1 MQHKSLVT
9 IICLCYNQEKY
20 IVESL
25 FSAIHQDHPF
35 IEVIVVDDFSTDNS
49 REVIQKW
56 LIDYPEIQFIA
67 NETNL
72 GSTKSFNK
80 ALQLAKGDYIID
92 LACDDI
98 LLPNC
103 VSIQLKA
110 FHESKFKNLGVVYG
124 NTELINDDGK
134 FYSYY
139 FPLDSNKKTIEK
151 RATGDIYLSVISGG
165 NSICSVSSLVKKSV
179 FDALNGYDENLAYE
193 DLDLWIRA
201 SRLYDF
207 DYIDEI
213 LIKKRIST
221 TSLGTHFFIKN
232 DARSRKINYSTY
244 LIIQKAIALNRSKI
258 EHKAI
263 LKRMHFEMILAFKT
277 RDYKLFLK
285 YILLEIKQ
293 RFRILFSK
301 NLNT

>member
-1 MQHKSLVT
+1 MQDKSLVT

-20 IVESL
+20 LVESL
-25 FSAIHQDHPF
+25 FSAINQDYPF
-35 IEVIVVDDFSTDNS
+35 VEVIIVDDFSTDNS
-49 REVIQKW
+49 KETIRKW
-56 LIDYPEIQFIA
+56 LVDYPEIQFIA

-80 ALQLAKGDYIID
+80 ALKLAKGDYIID

-103 VSIQLKA
+103 VSLQLKA
-110 FHESKFKNLGVVYG
+110 FHESSFKNLGIVYG
-124 NTELINDDGK
+124 NAELINEKGNSY
-134 FYSYY
+134 FYY
-139 FPLDSNKKTIEK
+139 FPVDSDKKTIEK

-165 NSICSVSSLVKKSV
+165 NSICSVSSMVKKSV

-201 SRLYDF
+201 SRVYDF

-221 TSLGTHFFIKN
+221 TSFGTHFFIKN
-232 DARSRKINYSTY
+232 DARSKKINYSTY
-244 LIIQKAIALNRSKI
+244 LIIQKAIRLNRTKS

-277 RDYKLFLK
+277 ANYKLLLK

-293 RFRILFSK
+293 RFRILFS
-301 NLNT
+301 

>member
-20 IVESL
+20 VVESL
-25 FSAIHQDHPF
+25 FSAINQDYPF

-49 REVIQKW
+49 KEVIQKW
-56 LIDYPEIQFIA
+56 LVDYSEIQFIA

-80 ALQLAKGDYIID
+80 ALKLAKGEYIID

-103 VSIQLKA
+103 VSLQLKA
-110 FHESKFKNLGVVYG
+110 FEASPFKNLGVVYG
-124 NTELINDDGK
+124 NAELINEKGD
-134 FYSYY
+134 FYFYY
-139 FPLDSNKKTIEK
+139 FPVDSHKKTIEK

-165 NSICSVSSLVKKSV
+165 NSICSVSSMVKKSV

-201 SRLYDF
+201 SRVYDF

-221 TSLGTHFFIKN
+221 TSFGTHFFIKN
-232 DARSRKINYSTY
+232 DARSKRINYSTY
-244 LIIQKAIALNRSKI
+244 LIIQKAIALNRYKT

-263 LKRMHFEMILAFKT
+263 LKRMHFDMILAFKT
-277 RDYKLFLK
+277 SDYKLFFK
-285 YILLEIKQ
+285 YLLLEIKQ
-293 RFRILFSK
+293 RFRIILS
-301 NLNT
+301 

>member
-1 MQHKSLVT
+1 MQDKSLVT

-20 IVESL
+20 LVESL
-25 FSAIHQDHPF
+25 FSVINQDYPF
-35 IEVIVVDDFSTDNS
+35 VEVIIVDDFSTDNS
-49 REVIQKW
+49 KETIEKW
-56 LIDYPEIQFIA
+56 VLDYPEIQFIA

-80 ALQLAKGDYIID
+80 ALKLAKGEYIID

-103 VSIQLKA
+103 VSLQLKA
-110 FHESKFKNLGVVYG
+110 FQESSFKNLGVVYG
-124 NTELINDDGK
+124 NAELINEKGNSY
-134 FYSYY
+134 FYY
-139 FPLDSNKKTIEK
+139 FPVDFDKKTIEK
-151 RATGDIYLSVISGG
+151 RETGDIYLSVISGG
-165 NSICSVSSLVKKSV
+165 NSICSVSSMVKKSV

-201 SRLYDF
+201 SRIYDF

-213 LIKKRIST
+213 LIKKRITT
-221 TSLGTHFFIKN
+221 TSFGTHFFIKN
-232 DARSRKINYSTY
+232 DARSKKINYSTY
-244 LIIQKAIALNRSKI
+244 LIIQKAIRLNRTKS

-277 RDYKLFLK
+277 ANYKLLLK

-293 RFRILFSK
+293 RFRILFS
-301 NLNT
+301 

>member
-1 MQHKSLVT
+1 MQDKSLVT

-25 FSAIHQDHPF
+25 FSVINQDYPF
-35 IEVIVVDDFSTDNS
+35 VEVIIVDDFSTDNS
-49 REVIQKW
+49 KETIEKW
-56 LIDYPEIQFIA
+56 ALDYPEIQFIA

-80 ALQLAKGDYIID
+80 ALKLAKGEYIID

-103 VSIQLKA
+103 VSLQLKA
-110 FHESKFKNLGVVYG
+110 FQESSFKNLGVVYG
-124 NTELINDDGK
+124 NAELINEKGNSY
-134 FYSYY
+134 FYY
-139 FPLDSNKKTIEK
+139 FPVDFDKKTIEK
-151 RATGDIYLSVISGG
+151 RETGDIYLSVISGG
-165 NSICSVSSLVKKSV
+165 NSICSVSSMIKKSV

-201 SRLYDF
+201 SRIYDF

-213 LIKKRIST
+213 LIKKRITT
-221 TSLGTHFFIKN
+221 TSFGTHFFIKN
-232 DARSRKINYSTY
+232 DARSKKINYSTY
-244 LIIQKAIALNRSKI
+244 LIIQKAIRLNRTKS

-277 RDYKLFLK
+277 ANYKLLLK

-293 RFRILFSK
+293 RFRILFS
-301 NLNT
+301 

>member
-1 MQHKSLVT
+1 MQDKSLVT

-25 FSAIHQDHPF
+25 FSVINQDYPF
-35 IEVIVVDDFSTDNS
+35 VEVIIVDDFSTDNS
-49 REVIQKW
+49 KETIEKW
-56 LIDYPEIQFIA
+56 VLDYPEIQFIA

-80 ALQLAKGDYIID
+80 ALKLAKGEYIID

-103 VSIQLKA
+103 VSLQLKA
-110 FHESKFKNLGVVYG
+110 FQESSFKNLGVVYG
-124 NTELINDDGK
+124 NAELINEKGNSY
-134 FYSYY
+134 FYY
-139 FPLDSNKKTIEK
+139 FPVDFDKKTIEK
-151 RATGDIYLSVISGG
+151 RETGDIYLSVISGG
-165 NSICSVSSLVKKSV
+165 NSICSVSSMVKKSV

-201 SRLYDF
+201 SRIYDF

-213 LIKKRIST
+213 LIKKRITT
-221 TSLGTHFFIKN
+221 TSFGTHFFIKN
-232 DARSRKINYSTY
+232 DARSKKINYSTY
-244 LIIQKAIALNRSKI
+244 LIIQKAIRLNRTKS

-277 RDYKLFLK
+277 ANYKLLLK

-293 RFRILFSK
+293 RFRILFS
-301 NLNT
+301 

>member
-1 MQHKSLVT
+1 MQDKSLVT

-20 IVESL
+20 VVESL
-25 FSAIHQDHPF
+25 FSAINQNYSL

-49 REVIQKW
+49 KEVIQKW
-56 LIDYPEIQFIA
+56 LVDYPEIQFIA

-80 ALQLAKGDYIID
+80 ALKLAKGEYIID

-103 VSIQLKA
+103 VSLQLKA
-110 FHESKFKNLGVVYG
+110 FQESSFKNLGVVYG
-124 NTELINDDGK
+124 NAELINEKGN
-134 FYSYY
+134 FYFYY
-139 FPLDSNKKTIEK
+139 FPVDSNKKTIEK

-165 NSICSVSSLVKKSV
+165 NSICSVSSMVKKSV
-179 FDALNGYDENLAYE
+179 FDALNGYNENLAYE

-201 SRLYDF
+201 SRVYDF
-207 DYIDEI
+207 DYIDAI

-221 TSLGTHFFIKN
+221 TSFGTHFFIKN
-232 DARSRKINYSTY
+232 DARSKRINHSTY

-277 RDYKLFLK
+277 SDYKLFFK
-285 YILLEIKQ
+285 YLVLEIKQ
-293 RFRILFSK
+293 RFRIIFA
-301 NLNT
+301 

>member
-1 MQHKSLVT
+1 MQDKLLVT
-9 IICLCYNQEKY
+9 VICLCYNQEKY
-20 IVESL
+20 VVKSL
-25 FSAIHQDHPF
+25 FSALNQDYPF
-35 IEVIVVDDFSTDNS
+35 VEVIVVDDFSTDNS

-56 LIDYPEIQFIA
+56 LVDYPEIQFIA

-80 ALQLAKGDYIID
+80 ALKLAKGNYIID

-103 VSIQLKA
+103 VSLQLQA
-110 FHESKFKNLGVVYG
+110 FEQSPFKNLGVVYG
-124 NTELINDDGK
+124 NAELINEKGD
-134 FYSYY
+134 FYFYY
-139 FPLDSNKKTIEK
+139 FPVDFDKKTIEK

-165 NSICSVSSLVKKSV
+165 NSICSVSSMVKKSV

-201 SRLYDF
+201 SRIYDF

-213 LIKKRIST
+213 LIKKRITT
-221 TSLGTHFFIKN
+221 TSFGTHFFIKN
-232 DARSRKINYSTY
+232 DARSKKINYSTY
-244 LIIQKAIALNRSKI
+244 LIIQKAIHLNRAKL
-258 EHKAI
+258 EHKVI

-277 RDYKLFLK
+277 ADYNLFLR

-293 RFRILFSK
+293 RWRIIFA
-301 NLNT
+301 

>member
-1 MQHKSLVT
+1 MQDKSLVT

-20 IVESL
+20 VVESL
-25 FSAIHQDHPF
+25 FSAIHQDYPF
-35 IEVIVVDDFSTDNS
+35 IQVIVVDEYSTDNS
-49 REVIQKW
+49 KEVIQKW
-56 LIDYPEIQFIA
+56 LVDYPEIQFIA

-80 ALQLAKGDYIID
+80 ALKLAKGNYIID

-103 VSIQLKA
+103 VSLQLKA
-110 FHESKFKNLGVVYG
+110 FQESSFKNLGVVYG
-124 NTELINDDGK
+124 NAELINEKGD
-134 FYSYY
+134 FYFYY
-139 FPLDSNKKTIEK
+139 FPVDSDKKTIEK
-151 RATGDIYLSVISGG
+151 RATGDIYLSVITGG
-165 NSICSVSSLVKKSV
+165 NSICSVSSMVKKSV

-201 SRLYDF
+201 SRVYDF

-221 TSLGTHFFIKN
+221 TSFGTHFFIKN
-232 DARSRKINYSTY
+232 DARSKKINYSTY
-244 LIIQKAIALNRSKI
+244 LIIRKAIALNRSKI

-263 LKRMHFEMILAFKT
+263 LKRMHFE
-277 RDYKLFLK
+277 
-285 YILLEIKQ
+285 
-293 RFRILFSK
+293 
-301 NLNT
+301 

>member
-1 MQHKSLVT
+1 MQDKSLVT

-20 IVESL
+20 VVESL
-25 FSAIHQDHPF
+25 FSAIHQDYPF

-49 REVIQKW
+49 KETIQKW
-56 LIDYPEIQFIA
+56 LVDHPEIQFIA

-80 ALQLAKGDYIID
+80 ALKLAKGEYIID

-103 VSIQLKA
+103 VSLQLKA
-110 FHESKFKNLGVVYG
+110 FEVSPLKNLGVVYG
-124 NTELINDDGK
+124 NAELINEKGD
-134 FYSYY
+134 FYFYY
-139 FPLDSNKKTIEK
+139 FPVYSHKKTIEK

-165 NSICSVSSLVKKSV
+165 NSICSVSSMVKKSV

-201 SRLYDF
+201 SRVYDF

-232 DARSRKINYSTY
+232 DARSKRINYSTY
-244 LIIQKAIALNRSKI
+244 LIIQKAIALNCSKI

-277 RDYKLFLK
+277 SNYKLFFK
-285 YILLEIKQ
+285 YLVLEIKQ
-293 RFRILFSK
+293 RFRIIFA
-301 NLNT
+301 

>member
-1 MQHKSLVT
+1 MQDKSLVT

-25 FSAIHQDHPF
+25 FSVINQDYPF
-35 IEVIVVDDFSTDNS
+35 VEVIVVDDFSTDNS
-49 REVIQKW
+49 KETIEKW
-56 LIDYPEIQFIA
+56 VLDYPEIQFIA

-80 ALQLAKGDYIID
+80 ALKLAKGEYIID

-103 VSIQLKA
+103 VSLQLKA
-110 FHESKFKNLGVVYG
+110 FQESSFKNLGVVYG
-124 NTELINDDGK
+124 NAELINEKGNSY
-134 FYSYY
+134 FYY
-139 FPLDSNKKTIEK
+139 FPVDFDKKTIEK
-151 RATGDIYLSVISGG
+151 RETGDIYLSVISGG
-165 NSICSVSSLVKKSV
+165 NSICSVSSMVKKSV

-201 SRLYDF
+201 SRIYDF

-213 LIKKRIST
+213 LIKKRITT
-221 TSLGTHFFIKN
+221 TSFGTHFFIKN
-232 DARSRKINYSTY
+232 DARSKKINYSTY
-244 LIIQKAIALNRSKI
+244 LIIQKAIRLNRTKS

-277 RDYKLFLK
+277 ANYKLLLK

-293 RFRILFSK
+293 RFRILFS
-301 NLNT
+301 

>member
-1 MQHKSLVT
+1 MQDKSLVT

-20 IVESL
+20 VVESL
-25 FSAIHQDHPF
+25 FSAINQDYPF

-49 REVIQKW
+49 KETIEKW
-56 LIDYPEIQFIA
+56 LINYPEVQFIP

-80 ALQLAKGDYIID
+80 ALKLAKGDYIID
-92 LACDDI
+92 LACDDV

-103 VSIQLKA
+103 VSSQLKA
-110 FHESKFKNLGVVYG
+110 FQESSFKNLGVVYG
-124 NTELINDDGK
+124 NAELINDKGNSY
-134 FYSYY
+134 FYY
-139 FPLDSNKKTIEK
+139 FPVDFDKKTIEK

-165 NSICSVSSLVKKSV
+165 NSICSVSSMVKKSV
-179 FDALNGYDENLAYE
+179 FDTLNGYDENLAYE

-201 SRLYDF
+201 SRIYNF
-207 DYIDEI
+207 DYIDKI

-232 DARSRKINYSTY
+232 DARSKKINYSTY
-244 LIIQKAIALNRSKI
+244 LIIQKAIRLNQSKI
-258 EHKAI
+258 EHRAI

-277 RDYKLFLK
+277 ADYLLFLK
-285 YILLEIKQ
+285 YILLEVKQ
-293 RFRILFSK
+293 RFRIVFA
-301 NLNT
+301 